1 MDEHKQ
7 HRNLIYQSLMANIE
21 SVNAG
26 HGFLEP
32 MTLQLRDDV
41 YTREELARNSR
52 ENDMEVI
59 SILTTQ
65 LPLRRRVQI
74 LLKAQKK
81 QIQTPVKVVDQ
92 DESL

>member
-7 HRNLIYQSLMANIE
+7 HRNLIRQSLMANIE
-21 SVNAG
+21 PVNAG

-32 MTLQLRDDV
+32 MTLQLRHDV

-52 ENDMEVI
+52 ENDLEVV
-59 SILTTQ
+59 SILTAQ
-65 LPLRRRVQI
+65 LPLRRRVLT